1 MKPIVKKAEK
11 KLQIGVYIVDSL
23 EGKRIETVA
32 NETAGHG
39 RSLFQE
45 IILEV
50 WL

>member
-11 KLQIGVYIVDSL
+11 LQIGVYIVDGL
-23 EGKRIETVA
+23 EGESLRTVA

-39 RSLFQE
+39 RLAIQE

-50 WL
+50 S